1 MKRATHPISNPIL
14 KWNHRLPALACAAL
28 VTGLVLSGIAT
39 LAEPD
44 LNAAQPS
51 FSAATQSSKVS
62 A

>member
-1 MKRATHPISNPIL
+1 MKPASNPIL

-28 VTGLVLSGIAT
+28 VTGLVLSGIAA

-51 FSAATQSSKVS
+51 FSAAATSSKVS